1 MCLFLCRFYV
11 NINNLINDITGRS
24 GPTLLQ
30 RQKLGRVKDEIKL
43 LEAKIEAKKY
53 VANAELHNLKLK
65 ERILELQILKV
76 FTVICRHHYKN
87 TREKSHQFSNTDIT
101 SNKEQQNMN

>member
-1 MCLFLCRFYV
+1 MNV
-11 NINNLINDITGRS
+11 NKLLNDITGRS

-76 FTVICRHHYKN
+76 FTVICRNHFKK
-87 TREKSHQFSNTDIT
+87 TRKENPWYLGPQFSNTEIT
-101 SNKEQQNMN
+101 S